1 MRTLIAAFIVG
12 SACAGASA
20 ADPKAPAAPAVS
32 TAAAAGVQAST
43 TPARAQTV
51 DDLYGGAKFRDP
63 FSPVS
68 GSGGGGRMTA
78 ETQEFTLE
86 DFSIQNLELRG
97 IMKDRRGSFAVL
109 LDIDSRTGFILRN
122 GKLYDYKKK
131 QIPGVK
137 GQISLPQKSVTL
149 TTEDKDTRTFR
160 LGEEKEA
167 EE

>member
-1 MRTLIAAFIVG
+1 
-12 SACAGASA
+12 
-20 ADPKAPAAPAVS
+20 
-32 TAAAAGVQAST
+32 
-43 TPARAQTV
+43 
-51 DDLYGGAKFRDP
+51 
-63 FSPVS
+63 
-68 GSGGGGRMTA
+68 MTA
-78 ETQEFTLE
+78 EAKEFTLE

-97 IMKDRRGSFAVL
+97 IMKDRQGSFAVL

-131 QIPGVK
+131 HIPGVK

-160 LGEEKEA
+160 LGEENEA